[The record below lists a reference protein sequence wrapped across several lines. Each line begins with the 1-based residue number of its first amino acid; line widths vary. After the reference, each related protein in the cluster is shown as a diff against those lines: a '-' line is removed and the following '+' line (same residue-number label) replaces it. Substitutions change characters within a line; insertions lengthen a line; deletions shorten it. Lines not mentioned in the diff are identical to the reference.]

1 MEQREVAFLSK
12 KLASIPTDVPMD
24 MLPEASYIF
33 RERSLINPEVRQLF
47 RTLEFKSL
55 IPEDDVP
62 LKDFA
67 SLGIKPIHIADLTEL
82 DKLTQEIQKQT
93 SCSIGTISSDY
104 RLTGISMLVGEQSYI
119 LDFSKYSGK
128 VFLETLLSSDIE
140 IIGYDLKEELKLLYG
155 YIKNS
160 SQ

>member
-1 MEQREVAFLSK
+1 
-12 KLASIPTDVPMD
+12 MD

-67 SLGIKPIHIADLTEL
+67 SLEIKPVYINQLDEL
-82 DKLTQEIQKQT
+82 DQLSQEIQKQA
-93 SCSIGTISSDY
+93 SCSIGTIHSDH
-104 RLTGISMLVGEQSYI
+104 RLTGMSLIVGGQSYV

-128 VFLETLLSSDIE
+128 VFLETLLSSDVE
-140 IIGYDLKEELKLLYG
+140 IIGFDLKEELKLLYG